1 MIHSTNS
8 VTCVLTI
15 LMIVYCLSCLTR
27 VFVPLRD
34 DRNFY
39 CKGYPYDTRL
49 VQRKRSSNNKY
60 YWYVSYCMNYTT
72 TTSLSAQCHKYDHVR
87 YTSSHKY
94 KCLEDAFNASFSMK
108 NVEITK
114 SYPTKTR
121 ELLNLIS
128 FIVGIFLSCVWI
140 LSCHENRKNNSY
152 YIERHRLLK

>member
-8 VTCVLTI
+8 VTWVLTI

-72 TTSLSAQCHKYDHVR
+72 VPQCHKYEHVR

-94 KCLEDAFNASFSMK
+94 KYLEDAFNASISIMHE
-108 NVEITK
+108 EITK

-128 FIVGIFLSCVWI
+128 FIVGIFLRIVWI
-140 LSCHENRKNNSY
+140 L
-152 YIERHRLLK
+152 

>member
-1 MIHSTNS
+1 MTNS
-8 VTCVLTI
+8 VTCVLTM

-49 VQRKRSSNNKY
+49 VQRKRSSNNRY

-72 TTSLSAQCHKYDHVR
+72 HDLLCHKYDHVR

-140 LSCHENRKNNSY
+140 LSCHENRKNNS
-152 YIERHRLLK
+152 IERHRLLK